1 MKLYKSII
9 ILFFLL
15 LISGCVSNSA
25 TKGTLVGAIY
35 GVAKGDYKTA
45 AKGAA
50 IGGLLGGINDFM
62 RPNPKQCPKKQAGS
76 SVNQQN
82 IILAAE
88 RKATRNGN
96 KILYTGRRMTLIQKS
111 IIPGSCWD
119 YANEVYNRAGYSNRP
134 SKRQTIFKGGKT
146 GPYVSR
152 NQIQPGDFLYYLN
165 HSYGNIEHS
174 AIFVDWLDYR
184 NKTALML
191 SYGGESRQ
199 EPARYRPYDLSSVY
213 RVIRAKN

>member
-1 MKLYKSII
+1 MKLYKPII
-9 ILFFLL
+9 SLFLLL

-25 TKGTLVGAIY
+25 TKGALAGAIY
-35 GVAKGDYKTA
+35 GTVQGDYKTA

-50 IGGLLGGINDFM
+50 IGGLLGGINDVM
-62 RPNPKQCPKKQAGS
+62 RPNPNQSQRIPTRN
-76 SVNQQN
+76 VNQQN

-96 KILYTGRRMTLIQKS
+96 KILYTGRRMTQIQKS

-134 SKRQTIFKGGKT
+134 SKRQTIFKAGKS

-152 NQIQPGDFLYYLN
+152 NKIQPGDFLYYIN

-184 NKTALML
+184 KKTALML

>member
-1 MKLYKSII
+1 MKLYKPII
-9 ILFFLL
+9 SLFLLL

-25 TKGTLVGAIY
+25 TKGALVGAVY

-50 IGGLLGGINDFM
+50 IGGLLGGINDVM
-62 RPNPKQCPKKQAGS
+62 QPNPKQCRKKQARS
-76 SVNQQN
+76 NFQQN

-96 KILYTGRRMTLIQKS
+96 KILYTGRRMTQIEKS

-134 SKRQTIFKGGKT
+134 SKRQTIFKGGKR
-146 GPYVSR
+146 GPYASR
-152 NQIQPGDFLYYLN
+152 NKIQPGDFLYYIN

-184 NKTALML
+184 NNKALML

-213 RVIRAKN
+213 RVIRAK